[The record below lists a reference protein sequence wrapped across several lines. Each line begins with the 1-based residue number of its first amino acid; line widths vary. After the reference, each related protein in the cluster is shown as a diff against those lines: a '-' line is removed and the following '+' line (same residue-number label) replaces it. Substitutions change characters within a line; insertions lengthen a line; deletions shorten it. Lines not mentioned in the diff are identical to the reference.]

1 MSISTGER
9 IFYIVNTIFLIF
21 VSLLCLAPLVHI
33 LAISFSANDMVTAG
47 KVTFWP
53 RNFTLIAY
61 EYVMDNKL
69 FWNGMK
75 NSAIRVVLGVGLNL
89 LITLLAAYPLSKS
102 VHRFRERTYYAWFIF
117 LTMVF
122 SGGIIPFYM
131 VVKEVGLLNSMWA
144 LVLPGGVNAF
154 YILVLLNFFR
164 GIPSELEDSALID
177 GSGHWRTLFQIFLP
191 LAKPAIATVSVFAI
205 VGHWNAWFDGLI
217 FMATPDKYPL
227 LTYLQTAIVN
237 INYETLSDEEIKRL
251 ALLGQRTNRA
261 AQIFLGSLP
270 VIMCYPFLQKHFT
283 KGLVLGSVKG

>member
-33 LAISFSANDMVTAG
+33 LAVSFSANDMVTAG

-53 RNFTLIAY
+53 VNFTLIAY
-61 EYVMDNKL
+61 EYVMANEL
-69 FWNGMK
+69 FWSGMK
-75 NSAIRVVLGVGLNL
+75 NSAIRVLLGVGLNL
-89 LITLLAAYPLSKS
+89 VITVLAAYPLSKS
-102 VHRFRERTYYAWFIF
+102 VHRFRERTCYAWFIF

-131 VVKEVGLLNSMWA
+131 VVKELGLLNSIGA

-191 LAKPAIATVSVFAI
+191 LAKPAIATISVFAV

-217 FMATPDKYPL
+217 FMSTPDKYPL

-237 INYETLSDEEIKRL
+237 INYETLSEEEIKRL

-270 VIMCYPFLQKHFT
+270 VILCYPFLQKHFT